1 MSFFQNVFNQEYQG
15 YLNTGNDRQYSLT
28 FKIPA
33 NQNSQ
38 DYQFAYNAEPYDLS
52 VNNTLTINYAWDT
65 DYKNWASLTI
75 NIAGVSPAAT
85 TATEIVALL
94 NSNATFSG
102 MYIAKVVKN
111 FNASHVLITSKT
123 QRAKQIIK
131 MYVLNSSA
139 ESALKFNKKA
149 NVAELPSYF
158 ERDTIANRFNY
169 EPANNHLI
177 KLDPENEVD
186 AAIIT
191 AAGFDPDSP
200 KADWELLRGRASG
213 IYTFKKQTVDEE
225 GRIVEIIEYPAGA
238 LVGDLARKTIY
249 TFTDTN
255 AQPDEIFQIPHVLTS
270 DDLITPPAPPV
281 APIVGTVWGVGSNG
295 NGELGDDTTD
305 HRSSPVQTITGGSN
319 WVEIN
324 CGYFNIAGL
333 KDDGTLWTWGRNYQ
347 GGLGDNTTVGKS
359 SPVQTIAG
367 GTDWK
372 TMVVGTYYEHCAAIK
387 TDGTLWLWG
396 HNEYGEIGD
405 ETTVDKSS
413 PVQTIAGGTDWK
425 QVASGGGHT
434 AAIKNDGTL
443 WMWGYNGGEE
453 FDKYGQ
459 LGDNTIID
467 KSSPIQ
473 TVCGGTDWKSV
484 SCGARFTASIKNNG
498 TLWTWGENAN
508 GQLGDETT
516 SNKSSP
522 VQTIAGGTDWKQIS
536 CGDNHMIAI
545 KNDGTCWTWGW
556 NAQGQL
562 GDETTS
568 DRSSPVQTVTYGN
581 VWKQVDGGRNHSAA
595 IKNDGTCWVWGDNT
609 NGRLGLD
616 DTDSR
621 SSPVQTIM
629 ADNKWLYVS
638 AGYETTFGIRK
649 A

>member
-1 MSFFQNVFNQEYQG
+1 MAFFQNVFSQEYQG

-28 FKIPA
+28 FKIAA
-33 NQNSQ
+33 NQNMQ
-38 DYQFAYNAEPYDLS
+38 DYTFAWIPHPYDLS
-52 VNNTLTINYAWDT
+52 SESVLTINYAWDVE
-65 DYKNWASLTI
+65 YKNWSSI
-75 NIAGVSPAAT
+75 SIDVAGEDPSAT
-85 TATEIVALL
+85 TAYEVVAAL

-102 MYIAKVVKN
+102 MYVAKVVTNKTDK
-111 FNASHVLITSKT
+111 HVLIISKT
-123 QRAKQIIK
+123 GRAKQIIK
-131 MYVLNSSA
+131 MYISNGGA
-139 ESALKFNKKA
+139 ETVIKFNKKA

-177 KLDPENEVD
+177 KLDPEDEVD

-191 AAGFDPDSP
+191 AAGLNPTSP
-200 KADWELLRGRASG
+200 KEDWELLRGRASG
-213 IYTFKKQTVDEE
+213 IYTFKKQTVDDE

-255 AQPDEIFQIPHVLTS
+255 TEPDEIFQIPHVLTS

-281 APIVGTVWGVGSNG
+281 APIVGTLWGVGDND
-295 NGELGDDTTD
+295 NGELGDNTTSD
-305 HRSSPVQTITGGSN
+305 RSSPVQTICGGSN

-324 CGYFNIAGL
+324 CGYYNIAGL
-333 KDDGTLWTWGRNYQ
+333 KDDGTLWTWGKNDQ
-347 GGLGDNTTVGKS
+347 GGLGDNTTVYKS

-387 TDGTLWLWG
+387 NDGTLWLWG

-425 QVASGGGHT
+425 QVASGGSHT

-443 WMWGYNGGEE
+443 WMWGYNGGGEV
-453 FDKYGQ
+453 KYGQ

-467 KSSPIQ
+467 KSSPVQ

-484 SCGARFTASIKNNG
+484 SCGAKFTAAIKNNG
-498 TLWTWGENAN
+498 TLWTWGQNAN
-508 GQLGDETT
+508 GQLGDET
-516 SNKSSP
+516 SNNKSSP

-545 KNDGTCWTWGW
+545 KNNGTCWTWGW
-556 NAQGQL
+556 NAYGQL
-562 GDETTS
+562 GDETNV
-568 DRSSPVQTVTYGN
+568 DKSSPIQTVAYGTG
-581 VWKQVDGGRNHSAA
+581 WKQVDGGQYHSAA
-595 IKNDGTCWVWGDNT
+595 IKNDGTCWVWGN
-609 NGRLGLD
+609 NSSGRLGLD
-616 DTDSR
+616 DINNR

-629 ADNKWLYVS
+629 ADTNWLYVS
-638 AGYETTFGIRK
+638 AGYVTTFGIRK

>member
-65 DYKNWASLTI
+65 DYKNWASLAI
-75 NIAGVSPAAT
+75 NIAGASPEAT
-85 TATEIVALL
+85 TATEVVAIL
-94 NSNATFSG
+94 NSNETFSG

-111 FNASHVLITSKT
+111 SNASHVLITSKT

-131 MYVLNSSA
+131 MYVLNTSA

-158 ERDTIANRFNY
+158 DRDTIANRFNY

-177 KLDPENEVD
+177 KLDPEDEFD

-213 IYTFKKQTVDEE
+213 IYTFKKQTIDDE

-255 AQPDEIFQIPHVLTS
+255 TEPDEIFQIPHVLTS

-305 HRSSPVQTITGGSN
+305 NRSSPVQTICGGSN

-324 CGYFNIAGL
+324 CGYYNIAGL
-333 KDDGTLWTWGRNYQ
+333 KDDGTLWTWGKNDQ
-347 GGLGDNTTVGKS
+347 GGLGDNTTVYKS

-387 TDGTLWLWG
+387 NDGTLWLWG

-425 QVASGGGHT
+425 QVASGGSHT

-443 WMWGYNGGEE
+443 WMWGYNGGGEV
-453 FDKYGQ
+453 DKYGQ

-467 KSSPIQ
+467 KSSPVQ

-484 SCGARFTASIKNNG
+484 SCGAKFTAAIKNNG
-498 TLWTWGENAN
+498 TLWTWGQNAD
-508 GQLGDETT
+508 GQLGDET
-516 SNKSSP
+516 SNNKSSP

-545 KNDGTCWTWGW
+545 KNNGTCWTWGW
-556 NAQGQL
+556 NADGQL
-562 GDETTS
+562 GDETTGS
-568 DRSSPVQTVTYGN
+568 KSSPVQTVTYGTD
-581 VWKQVDGGRNHSAA
+581 WKQVDGGRNHSAA
-595 IKNDGTCWVWGDNT
+595 IKNDGTCWVWGDNSS
-609 NGRLGLD
+609 GRLGLD

-629 ADNKWLYVS
+629 ADTNWLYVS
-638 AGYETTFGIRK
+638 AGYETTFGIRN

>member
-15 YLNTGNDRQYSLT
+15 YLNTGSDRQYSLT

-65 DYKNWASLTI
+65 DYKNWASLAI
-75 NIAGVSPAAT
+75 NIAGVSPEAT
-85 TATEIVALL
+85 TATEVVAIL
-94 NSNATFSG
+94 NSNETFSG
-102 MYIAKVVKN
+102 MYIAKVAKN
-111 FNASHVLITSKT
+111 SNASHVLITSKT

-139 ESALKFNKKA
+139 ESVLKFNKKA

-255 AQPDEIFQIPHVLTS
+255 TEPDEIFQIPHVLTS
-270 DDLITPPAPPV
+270 DDLITPPAPLV
-281 APIVGTVWGVGSNG
+281 TPIVGTVWGVGYN
-295 NGELGDDTTD
+295 NDGELGDNTTD
-305 HRSSPVQTITGGSN
+305 DRSSPVQTICGGSN

-324 CGYFNIAGL
+324 CGYYNIAGL
-333 KDDGTLWTWGRNYQ
+333 KDDGTLWTWGQNND
-347 GGLGDNTTVGKS
+347 GGLGDNTTIQKS
-359 SPVQTIAG
+359 SPVQTICG

-396 HNEYGEIGD
+396 YNDYGEIGD
-405 ETTVDKSS
+405 ETTDNRSS
-413 PVQTIAGGTDWK
+413 PVQTICGGTDWK
-425 QVASGGGHT
+425 QIASGGNHT

-443 WMWGYNGGEE
+443 WMWGYNGGGEGGY
-453 FDKYGQ
+453 YGQ

-467 KSSPIQ
+467 RSSPVQ
-473 TVCGGTDWKSV
+473 TICGGTDWKSV
-484 SCGARFTASIKNNG
+484 SCGEKFTAAIKNNG
-498 TLWTWGENAN
+498 TCWTWGENAY

-516 SNKSSP
+516 ENRSSP
-522 VQTIAGGTDWKQIS
+522 VQTIAGGNDWKQIS

-545 KNDGTCWTWGW
+545 KNDGTCWTWGKGS
-556 NAQGQL
+556 NGRL
-562 GDETTS
+562 GDETTN
-568 DRSSPVQTVTYGN
+568 DRSSPVQTVTYGTD
-581 VWKQVDGGRNHSAA
+581 WKQVDGGQDHSAA
-595 IKNDGTCWVWGDNT
+595 IKNDGTCWTWGKGSNGRLGDNT
-609 NGRLGLD
+609 NVD
-616 DTDSR
+616 R

-629 ADNKWLYVS
+629 ADTNWLYVS